1 MRGLKEIKL
10 PDEVKIPN
18 NVCENCNRK
27 ISAKD
32 LYVIYKVVVIS
43 KDECTVI
50 NMPTLVNELNDWV
63 SENCYHLSAT
73 QIILLRPDLLK
84 VFLNKKF
91 YPDEIQFWYLV
102 DTEICNICYNAYV
115 QLVPER

>member
-1 MRGLKEIKL
+1 L

-18 NVCENCNRK
+18 NICESCGRK

-32 LYVIYKVVVIS
+32 LYVIYKVIVVS

-63 SENCYHLSAT
+63 TENCYHLSAT

-91 YPDEIQFWYLV
+91 YPDEVQFWYLC
-102 DTEICNICYNAYV
+102 DTEICNACYSHYV